1 MKVFLEKGYVP
12 NCSEEVS
19 VITKVKENFPWT
31 YVINYLNGEEIVG
44 TFYKKEFQKTNQ
56 EEFRTEKVINRKDD
70 KLCDL
75 TIC

>member
-1 MKVFLEKGYVP
+1 MKVFLQKVYVP
-12 NCSEEVS
+12 NWSEEVS
-19 VITKVKENFPWT
+19 VIAKVKENFLWT

-56 EEFRTEKVINRKDD
+56 EEFRTEKVINRKGD